1 MGRHSRSS
9 THDNGRPQ
17 KETETTNLRAVD
29 KVPDADRYIVPAL
42 RRGFAI
48 LRMFT
53 AERRRIRLPEIV
65 RELDISR
72 ATAFRLAHTLEA
84 DGYLQR
90 VADSNAFQLGIN
102 VLSLGFEYLS
112 SLDLIEAARPA
123 LEQLRDQTEASTH
136 LGVRE
141 GLEVVFLFRA
151 PSRHRLRSNVDIGTR
166 MPLYT
171 TTGGRAMLFDT
182 SLQELRAMYNGVT
195 MQRYTTWT
203 PTNVDD
209 LYQMVQS
216 DKKRGYVSCP
226 SAYTAGITN
235 IAAPIRDATGAIVAA
250 VVISDYESLPSLQD
264 KDGLLKDQVLAAA
277 TTISKMIGYRPRTD
291 RAGDTTSRA

>member
-1 MGRHSRSS
+1 MGRQPRSLTHHSV
-9 THDNGRPQ
+9 RP
-17 KETETTNLRAVD
+17 KKSERATD
-29 KVPDADRYIVPAL
+29 TRNEDEAPEGDRYIVPAL
-42 RRGFAI
+42 RRGFAV

-65 RELDISR
+65 RELKISR
-72 ATAFRLAHTLEA
+72 ATAFRLAYTLEA

-90 VADSNAFQLGIN
+90 VADSSAFQLGIN

-166 MPLYT
+166 MPLHA

-182 SLQELRAMYNGVT
+182 SLPELRAMYKGVA
-195 MQRYTTWT
+195 MQRFTAWT

-209 LYQMVQS
+209 LYQMVQA
-216 DKKRGYVSCP
+216 DRKQGYVSCP
-226 SAYTAGITN
+226 SAYTPGITN
-235 IAAPIRDATGAIVAA
+235 IAAPVRDATGAIVAA

-277 TTISKMIGYRPRTD
+277 TTISKMIGYRPGRD
-291 RAGDTTSRA
+291 RLENTAGRV